1 MVFCNKYVYIKIRN
15 KTMETLLLILNLI
28 GIISTIFV
36 ISVKNPVHSVFFL
49 ILTFCVSSCILLT
62 LIVDFL
68 AIIFIVVYV
77 GAIAVLFLFVVMMLN
92 IKFIEFTE
100 SILRYIPFSIIIGSI
115 FISEII
121 FLNTISFIENK
132 EQFEW
137 ITYFFNSD
145 TILLLSEILYT
156 VYIYNF
162 FLAGIVLLIAMIG
175 TINITLYH
183 ALNVKRQL
191 LYKQL
196 GRSIQDTIVK
206 KF

>member
-1 MVFCNKYVYIKIRN
+1 
-15 KTMETLLLILNLI
+15 MEILLLSLNLI
-28 GIISTIFV
+28 GLISALFV

-62 LIVDFL
+62 LVVDFL

-92 IKFIEFTE
+92 IKFVEFTE
-100 SILRYIPFSIIIGSI
+100 SILRYIPFSIIIGVI

-121 FLNTISFIENK
+121 FLNTISFIENID
-132 EQFEW
+132 QYDW
-137 ITYFFNSD
+137 INYFFNSD
-145 TILLLSEILYT
+145 TLILISEILYT
-156 VYIYNF
+156 NYIYNF
-162 FLAGIVLLIAMIG
+162 FLAGIILLIAMIG

-196 GRSIQDTIVK
+196 GRTIKESIIK
-206 KF
+206 KI